1 MRLLFAGTPQV
12 AVPALEA
19 LIAAGFDV
27 VGVLTRPDAPV
38 GRKRVLTSSPVA
50 LRAEELG
57 LPVLKPKKLDSEAQA
72 QIAALSPDAAAIVAY
87 GALIPPAALEI
98 PRHGWV
104 NLHFSL
110 LPAWRGAAP
119 VQHAVIN
126 GDELTGASTFL
137 LEAGLD
143 TGPVYGTVVEQIRQ
157 EDTSSILL
165 ERLARSGAVLL
176 SQTMSA
182 IDSGSAVA
190 VPQSGPISLAP
201 KLGLADGKIDF
212 DQPALAISR
221 RIRGVTQEPGAWA
234 NLAGQRFKMGPVS
247 LRPDQRGLLPGEL
260 SIVGGK
266 VALVGTGS
274 HAVQLDMVQPS
285 GKKMMAAADWLRGLT
300 AADGLRF
307 E

>member
-98 PRHGWV
+98 PLHGWV

-119 VQHAVIN
+119 VQHALIN